1 MRKLFYGV
9 FGAWVILVVTMV
21 LPPIYKAIAHLCP
34 MRGDSIHT
42 AEALPNFAR
51 KYSLSCTACHSA
63 WPTLNETGR
72 QFKINGYRKERDES
86 LGMAKEV
93 QGMRLP
99 EMFPLTGAIVK
110 LRPYDKRQ
118 TAAEFKHRALHEVE
132 VFLAGTPGKDLSY
145 LTEFEMEDE
154 NDNAGGNAFRV
165 DVGALQAGWHPRTW
179 ANVMMAY
186 RSFYDMDPFQTVGNQ
201 GKVTVADRQLA
212 LTKAIGGQSPD
223 GSQQTTMVYGELE
236 RQDVGSVYYAAG
248 LTSDKG
254 DGEGA
259 GGKMGNLRV
268 MLDSQRGVA
277 LGAFTT
283 FGTVGKVEKANQAA
297 GKVPTTK
304 RYDTRLYG
312 IDALFEFAGLTTRTA
327 FTTQTDK
334 DRFVTTGPGTKSTER
349 AAYVEA
355 MYAFMKDNRPIFVPL
370 IRQGWTT
377 TTNGRDHTAEL
388 TLQLASYIKPNA
400 KAFLE
405 YTGETNKTTAA
416 KGAQAK
422 GHRVTAQI
430 EFGF

>member
-34 MRGDSIHT
+34 MRGDSIRT
-42 AEALPNFAR
+42 ADAVPNFAR

-86 LGMAKEV
+86 QGLAKEV

-99 EMFPLTGAIVK
+99 EVFPLTGAIVK
-110 LRPYDKRQ
+110 LRPYDKKQ
-118 TAAEFKHRALHEVE
+118 TSAEFKHRALHELE
-132 VFLAGTPGKDLSY
+132 LFLAGTPGKDLSY

-154 NDNAGGNAFRV
+154 NNNAGGNAFRM
-165 DVGALQAGWHPRTW
+165 DVGMLQAGWHPRKW
-179 ANVMMAY
+179 ANIMLAY
-186 RSFYDMDPFQTVGNQ
+186 RGFYDMDPFQTATDH
-201 GKVTVADRQLA
+201 GKLTVSGRQLPG
-212 LTKAIGGQSPD
+212 TSAIGGQSP
-223 GSQQTTMVYGELE
+223 SMSRQTTMVYGELE
-236 RQDVGSVYYAAG
+236 KQDVGSVYYAVG
-248 LTSDKG
+248 LTSDKD
-254 DGEGA
+254 DGEGE
-259 GGKMGNLRV
+259 GGKMGNLRL
-268 MLDSQRGVA
+268 MLDSQRGAA

-283 FGTVGKVEKANQAA
+283 FGTVGKVEKANQAG
-297 GKVPTTK
+297 GKIPTTK

-312 IDALFEFAGLTTRTA
+312 IDALFEFAGLTTRAA

-334 DRFVTTGPGTKSTER
+334 DRFVTTGAGTKSTER
-349 AAYVEA
+349 AAYAEA
-355 MYAFMKDNRPIFVPL
+355 MYAFMKDNRPIFVPSV
-370 IRQGWTT
+370 RQSWRTSS
-377 TTNGRDHTAEL
+377 NGRNHTAEF

-405 YTGETNKTTAA
+405 YWVESNKTTAA
-416 KGAQAK
+416 AGAQAK
-422 GHRVTAQI
+422 NHRLTGQI